1 MHRLEVEHGLGLVLL
16 GFLYVFLHVHLD
28 PKFEPR
34 SSIIIRK
41 MSPVNTTSSKT
52 EQAFSRDMLKHIRPL
67 ARNSVVL
74 ATSVCGNRV
83 KEALVMLKSAIAL
96 SRQKLHLVLMTEDE
110 IIPKLRDPMLGWP
123 PTFMNRVSVEFH
135 PISYPDY
142 VNQTE
147 WRGLYRLCSTHKL
160 FIADILRHIDAVIL
174 LDTDVLFLR
183 PPEEFW
189 EHFSRMN
196 KRQMMGLTVETELP
210 GQGWYPRHVRG
221 FPIYRDQGVN
231 GGVWLMNLTK
241 LRSSLWSGRIVK
253 IYQFFKGHIKFGDQ
267 DIVSIYFH
275 YYPDDLYL
283 YPCEWNFRT
292 NQCNRLER
300 CSSVERKGVSVLHGI
315 AGAFHK
321 RGQKNKIAYMP
332 IYRTMDEFTLGSS
345 LRSGLLDPMK
355 FWLRRLPSTVW
366 CSQVQDILIL
376 GLERFI
382 NETET

>member
-221 FPIYRDQGVN
+221 FPIYRDQ
-231 GGVWLMNLTK
+231 
-241 LRSSLWSGRIVK
+241 
-253 IYQFFKGHIKFGDQ
+253 
-267 DIVSIYFH
+267 
-275 YYPDDLYL
+275 DDLYL

>member
-1 MHRLEVEHGLGLVLL
+1 MSYYACIAITHLLLVWTAIQCNITAATNTGIMYRLQVEHGLGLVLF
-16 GFLYVFLHVHLD
+16 GFLYVFLYVHLH
-28 PKFEPR
+28 PRFELR
-34 SSIIIRK
+34 SSVIVHKISP
-41 MSPVNTTSSKT
+41 MSCNSSKT
-52 EQAFSRDMLKHIRPL
+52 QQGL
-67 ARNSVVL
+67 ARDVLRHKRPIPNSVVL
-74 ATSVCGNRV
+74 AISVCGNRV
-83 KEALVMLKSAIAL
+83 QEALVMLKSAIAF

-110 IIPKLRDPMLGWP
+110 IIPKLRDVMLGWP
-123 PTFMNRVSVEFH
+123 PTFMNRVTLEFH

-196 KRQMMGLTVETELP
+196 SHQLMGLTVETELP

-221 FPIYRDQGVN
+221 FPIYRDQ
-231 GGVWLMNLTK
+231 
-241 LRSSLWSGRIVK
+241 
-253 IYQFFKGHIKFGDQ
+253 
-267 DIVSIYFH
+267 
-275 YYPDDLYL
+275 DDLYL

-300 CSSVERKGVSVLHGI
+300 CRSVESKGVGVLHGI

-332 IYRTMDEFTLGSS
+332 IYRTVDEFTLGNS
-345 LRSGLLDPMK
+345 LRSGLLEPMK
-355 FWLRRLPSTVW
+355 FWLKRLPATVW
-366 CSQVQDILIL
+366 CTQVQDILIL

-382 NETET
+382 NETES

>member
-1 MHRLEVEHGLGLVLL
+1 MSYYACIAITHLLLVWTAIQCNITAATNTGIMYRLQVEHGLGLVLF
-16 GFLYVFLHVHLD
+16 GFLYVFLYVHLH
-28 PKFEPR
+28 PRFELR
-34 SSIIIRK
+34 SSVIVHKISP
-41 MSPVNTTSSKT
+41 MSCNSSKT
-52 EQAFSRDMLKHIRPL
+52 QQGL
-67 ARNSVVL
+67 ARDVLRHKRPIPNSVVL
-74 ATSVCGNRV
+74 AISVCGNRV
-83 KEALVMLKSAIAL
+83 QEALVMLKSAIAF

-110 IIPKLRDPMLGWP
+110 IIPKLRD
-123 PTFMNRVSVEFH
+123 V
-135 PISYPDY
+135 
-142 VNQTE
+142 
-147 WRGLYRLCSTHKL
+147 
-160 FIADILRHIDAVIL
+160 DILRHIDAVIL

-196 KRQMMGLTVETELP
+196 SHQLMGLTVETELP

-241 LRSSLWSGRIVK
+241 LRSSLWSARIVK
-253 IYQFFKGHIKFGDQ
+253 IYNIFKRHLKFGDQ

-275 YYPDDLYL
+275 YFPDDLYL

-300 CSSVERKGVSVLHGI
+300 CRSVESKGVGVLHGI

-332 IYRTMDEFTLGSS
+332 IYRTVDEFTLGNS
-345 LRSGLLDPMK
+345 LRSGLLEPMK
-355 FWLRRLPSTVW
+355 FWLKRLPATVW
-366 CSQVQDILIL
+366 CTQVQDILIL

-382 NETET
+382 NETES